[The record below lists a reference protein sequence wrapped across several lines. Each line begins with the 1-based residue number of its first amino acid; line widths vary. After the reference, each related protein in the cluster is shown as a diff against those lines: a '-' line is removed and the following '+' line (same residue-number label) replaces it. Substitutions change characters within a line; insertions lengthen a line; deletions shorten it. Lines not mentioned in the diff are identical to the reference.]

1 MTTVLGSAFLAD
13 VERAL
18 PAAGEP
24 PLQLAE
30 IHDRVGYNATASVA
44 FALRT
49 LIAAGRAAF
58 HEGPAQRSRAIV
70 RLYRRVAA

>member
-1 MTTVLGSAFLAD
+1 MTTVLGPAFLAD

-30 IHDRVGYNATASVA
+30 IHDRVGYNARASVEH
-44 FALRT
+44 ALRA
-49 LIAAGRAAF
+49 LIDAGRAMF
-58 HEGPAQRSRAIV
+58 QEGPAQRSRSIV
-70 RLYRRVAA
+70 RLYRRATA